1 MTGIY
6 IVHSTGLQT
15 IILTAYALFKVL
27 DNPSKFICQI
37 YIIIIPLPM
46 EYTVIPVDRD
56 SAH

>member
-27 DNPSKFICQI
+27 DNLSSL